1 MISKRETDGRY
12 ALRLNSKRSVSKF
25 EQREQERQSRRQQ
38 LYSDALA
45 RGLTPQQAEEEMYL
59 FA

>member
-1 MISKRETDGRY
+1 MNKRETDGRY
-12 ALRLNSKRSVSKF
+12 ALQLNSRKSVKRF
-25 EQREQERQSRRQQ
+25 ESREKERERRRQQ
-38 LYSDALA
+38 LYNEALA

>member
-12 ALRLNSKRSVSKF
+12 ALQLNSRKSVKRF
-25 EQREQERQSRRQQ
+25 EQREQERQQRRQQ
-38 LYSDALA
+38 LYSEAIH
-45 RGLTPQQAEEEMYL
+45 RGLTPQQAEEEMFL

>member
-12 ALRLNSKRSVSKF
+12 ALQLNSRKSVSKF
-25 EQREQERQSRRQQ
+25 EQREQERQQRRQQ
-38 LYSDALA
+38 LYNEAIA
-45 RGLTPQQAEEEMYL
+45 RGLTPIQAQEEMNL